1 MQVGSKKKEIQKR
14 KIKSSDV
21 FSDNNF
27 ITNYVSKHWSIF
39 KKSFNFDSVLFRLL
53 LLDVGFILILFLSY
67 LLVYFLWI
75 KNTLILSNIVSI
87 LNTMQAS
94 TVPTSEIIISWHHLL
109 LSVILMLLLI
119 LVLYILLLSIYTV
132 LSYVIMTKKRFSLKV
147 FLNSILIYLMFTVV
161 YLLILLLVFYLFKNV
176 WLAAWSVI
184 LITLL
189 YLYTLLIFYLVI
201 DDNGLLKV
209 FGLGFRNMIK
219 LYDTLPPILF
229 ALIMFLII
237 IAIITLIF
245 GSIPLVVFLIVLLA
259 IVYLS
264 NRMKK
269 YLHQITHV

>member
-264 NRMKK
+264 NWMKK